1 MLDELGLMQRM
12 QPHPKTQELGVWL
25 SRDEVGDL
33 IDGLHKE
40 GLDVKEE
47 LDDAKR
53 DAEYVEGELVHIST
67 SLDKIIKNIKADNSI
82 DRDDILISP
91 DEVLP

>member
-40 GLDVKEE
+40 GLDAKEE

-53 DAEYVEGELVHIST
+53 DAEYVDAALVHIST
-67 SLDKIIKNIKADNSI
+67 SLDKINKNIKADNSI
-82 DRDDILISP
+82 DRDDILISLE
-91 DEVLP
+91 EVLP

>member
-1 MLDELGLMQRM
+1 
-12 QPHPKTQELGVWL
+12 
-25 SRDEVGDL
+25 L

-53 DAEYVEGELVHIST
+53 DAEYVEGKLVHIST

-91 DEVLP
+91 EEVLP